1 MSRRGPSR
9 GSIRLVTLV
18 GPNISAPSWP
28 PLVQPYRPTPSRLE
42 TPMSKAHA
50 RLLPAALLIAL
61 TLVAAPSAH
70 AQFGLFGSG
79 IVFDPSNFARNVLHY
94 ARRLEQIRMQKQ
106 QLQQQLVAMRKLP
119 NPPWRDIRQT
129 IAQIDGLMADG
140 RAIGYR
146 LQNLNQQFQAT
157 FPVDRVFR
165 DWPTERRAQAERT
178 VATMGAVL
186 AGARAQAQVFND
198 GLGRLPDMKGP
209 AATVPGQEGALE
221 LQNTAT
227 VFTAEELMLLRQ
239 ALMAQSSM
247 QAVYYANRVNTE
259 AQQAATIDDRMTA
272 LSAPARRSQP
282 VSLRVTP

>member
-1 MSRRGPSR
+1 
-9 GSIRLVTLV
+9 
-18 GPNISAPSWP
+18 
-28 PLVQPYRPTPSRLE
+28 
-42 TPMSKAHA
+42 MSKAHA
-50 RLLPAALLIAL
+50 RLLPAALLMAL
-61 TLVAAPSAH
+61 TLIAAPSAH
-70 AQFGLFGSG
+70 AQFGFGG
-79 IVFDPSNFARNVLHY
+79 IVLDPSNLARNVLHY
-94 ARRLEQIRMQKQ
+94 ARRLEQIAMQKQ

-129 IAQIDGLMADG
+129 MAQIDGLMADG

-186 AGARAQAQVFND
+186 ASARAQAQAFND
-198 GLGRLPDMKGP
+198 GLGRLTDMKGRV
-209 AATVPGQEGALE
+209 ATVQGQEGALE

-227 VFTAEELMLLRQ
+227 VFTAEELMMLRQ

-259 AQQAATIDDRMTA
+259 AQQAVTIDDRMTA
-272 LSAPARRSQP
+272 LSVPARRTQP
-282 VSLRVTP
+282 ISLRVTP

>member
-1 MSRRGPSR
+1 
-9 GSIRLVTLV
+9 
-18 GPNISAPSWP
+18 
-28 PLVQPYRPTPSRLE
+28 
-42 TPMSKAHA
+42 MSKAHA
-50 RLLPAALLIAL
+50 RLLPAALLMAL
-61 TLVAAPSAH
+61 TLITAPSAH
-70 AQFGLFGSG
+70 AQFGLGG
-79 IVFDPSNFARNVLHY
+79 IVLDPSNLARNVLHY
-94 ARRLEQIRMQKQ
+94 ARRLEQIAMQKQ

-129 IAQIDGLMADG
+129 MAQIDGLMADG

-186 AGARAQAQVFND
+186 AGARAQAQAFND
-198 GLGRLPDMKGP
+198 GLGRLTDMKGRV
-209 AATVPGQEGALE
+209 ATVQGQEGALE

-227 VFTAEELMLLRQ
+227 VFTAEELMMLRQ

-259 AQQAATIDDRMTA
+259 AQQAATIDERLTA
-272 LSAPARRSQP
+272 LSVPARRSQP

>member
-1 MSRRGPSR
+1 MNR
-9 GSIRLVTLV
+9 
-18 GPNISAPSWP
+18 
-28 PLVQPYRPTPSRLE
+28 
-42 TPMSKAHA
+42 AHA
-50 RLLPAALLIAL
+50 RLLPGALVIAL
-61 TLVAAPSAH
+61 TLLAPAAH
-70 AQFGLFGSG
+70 AQFGLLGSG

-94 ARRLEQIRMQKQ
+94 ARRLEQIAMQKQ

-129 IAQIDGLMADG
+129 VAQLDGLMADG

-146 LQNLNQQFQAT
+146 LQNLSQQFQAT

-186 AGARAQAQVFND
+186 AGAHAQAQVFND
-198 GLGRLPDMKGP
+198 GLGRLTDMKGRV
-209 AATVPGQEGALE
+209 ATVQGQEGALE

-259 AQQAATIDDRMTA
+259 AQQAATIDDRLNA
-272 LSAPARRSQP
+272 LSVPARRSQP

>member
-1 MSRRGPSR
+1 
-9 GSIRLVTLV
+9 
-18 GPNISAPSWP
+18 
-28 PLVQPYRPTPSRLE
+28 
-42 TPMSKAHA
+42 MSKAHA
-50 RLLPAALLIAL
+50 RLLPAALLMAL

-94 ARRLEQIRMQKQ
+94 ARRLQQIAMQKQ
-106 QLQQQLVAMRKLP
+106 QLQQQLLAMRKLP
-119 NPPWRDIRQT
+119 NPPWRDIRKT
-129 IAQIDGLMADG
+129 VAQLDGLMADG
-140 RAIGYR
+140 RALAYR
-146 LQNLNQQFQAT
+146 LQNLDQQFRAT

-165 DWPTERRAQAERT
+165 NWPTERRAQAERT

-198 GLGRLPDMKGP
+198 GLSRLTDMKRRV
-209 AATVPGQEGALE
+209 ATVQGQEGALE

-259 AQQAATIDDRMTA
+259 AQQAATIDDHMTS
-272 LSAPARRSQP
+272 LSARARRSQP
-282 VSLRVTP
+282 ISLRVTP

>member
-1 MSRRGPSR
+1 MKQALY
-9 GSIRLVTLV
+9 RLVRAAFLMAV
-18 GPNISAPSWP
+18 
-28 PLVQPYRPTPSRLE
+28 
-42 TPMSKAHA
+42 
-50 RLLPAALLIAL
+50 ALL
-61 TLVAAPSAH
+61 APPTVH
-70 AQFGLFGSG
+70 AQFGLGG
-79 IVFDPSNFARNVLHY
+79 IMLDPSNLARNVLHY
-94 ARRLEQIRMQKQ
+94 ARRLEQIAMQKQ

-129 IAQIDGLMADG
+129 MAQIDGLMADG

-186 AGARAQAQVFND
+186 AGARAQAQAFND
-198 GLGRLPDMKGP
+198 GLGRLTDMKGRV
-209 AATVPGQEGALE
+209 ATVQGQEGALE

-227 VFTAEELMLLRQ
+227 VFTAEELMMLRQ

-259 AQQAATIDDRMTA
+259 AQQAATIDERLTA
-272 LSAPARRSQP
+272 LSVPARRSQP

>member
-1 MSRRGPSR
+1 
-9 GSIRLVTLV
+9 
-18 GPNISAPSWP
+18 
-28 PLVQPYRPTPSRLE
+28 
-42 TPMSKAHA
+42 MSKAHA
-50 RLLPAALLIAL
+50 RLLPAALLMAL
-61 TLVAAPSAH
+61 TLIAAPSAH
-70 AQFGLFGSG
+70 AQFGFGG
-79 IVFDPSNFARNVLHY
+79 IVLDPSNLARNVLHY
-94 ARRLEQIRMQKQ
+94 ARRLEQIAMQKQ

-129 IAQIDGLMADG
+129 MAQIDGLMADG

-186 AGARAQAQVFND
+186 AGARAQAQAFND
-198 GLGRLPDMKGP
+198 GLGRLTDMKGRV
-209 AATVPGQEGALE
+209 ATVQGQEGALE

-227 VFTAEELMLLRQ
+227 VFTAEELMMLRQ

-259 AQQAATIDDRMTA
+259 AQQAVTIDDRMTA
-272 LSAPARRSQP
+272 LSVPARRTQP
-282 VSLRVTP
+282 ISLRVTP

>member
-1 MSRRGPSR
+1 MKK
-9 GSIRLVTLV
+9 
-18 GPNISAPSWP
+18 A
-28 PLVQPYRPTPSRLE
+28 PYRL
-42 TPMSKAHA
+42 A
-50 RLLPAALLIAL
+50 RAALLIA
-61 TLVAAPSAH
+61 VALLAPGTVH
-70 AQFGLFGSG
+70 AQFGLGG
-79 IVFDPSNFARNVLHY
+79 IVLDPSNLARNVLHY
-94 ARRLEQIRMQKQ
+94 ARRLEQIAMQKQ

-129 IAQIDGLMADG
+129 MAQIDGLMADG
-140 RAIGYR
+140 RAISYR

-186 AGARAQAQVFND
+186 AGARAQAQAFND
-198 GLGRLPDMKGP
+198 GLGRLTDMKGRV
-209 AATVPGQEGALE
+209 ATVQGQEGALE

-227 VFTAEELMLLRQ
+227 VFTAEELMMLRQ

-259 AQQAATIDDRMTA
+259 AQQAATIDERLTA
-272 LSAPARRSQP
+272 LSVPARRSQP

>member
-1 MSRRGPSR
+1 MSAR
-9 GSIRLVTLV
+9 
-18 GPNISAPSWP
+18 SWP
-28 PLVQPYRPTPSRLE
+28 CVLRSPQRANPRPILLFRPPPSRLE
-42 TPMSKAHA
+42 TPMNRAHA
-50 RLLPAALLIAL
+50 RLLPGALVIAL
-61 TLVAAPSAH
+61 TLLAAPAGH
-70 AQFGLFGSG
+70 AQFGLPGSG

-94 ARRLEQIRMQKQ
+94 ARRLEQIAMQKQ

-129 IAQIDGLMADG
+129 VAQLDGLMADG

-146 LQNLNQQFQAT
+146 LQNLSQQFQAT

-186 AGARAQAQVFND
+186 AGAHAQAQVFND
-198 GLGRLPDMKGP
+198 GLGRLTDMKGRV
-209 AATVPGQEGALE
+209 ATVQGQEGALE

-259 AQQAATIDDRMTA
+259 AQQAATIDERLTA
-272 LSAPARRSQP
+272 LSVPARRSQP